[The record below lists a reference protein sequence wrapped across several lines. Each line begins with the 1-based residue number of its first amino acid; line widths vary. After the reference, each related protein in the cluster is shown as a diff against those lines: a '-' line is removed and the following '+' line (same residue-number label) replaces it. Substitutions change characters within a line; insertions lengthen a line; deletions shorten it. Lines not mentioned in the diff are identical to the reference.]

1 MNTNSEHS
9 QFRSD
14 TRLTHNEIRVKLAR
28 KPSIMTEWRRNRPLF
43 VVDTL
48 LDTTRTAD
56 QALWQPVAQSQITVL
71 TA

>member
-1 MNTNSEHS
+1 VNTNSEHS
-9 QFRSD
+9 QFRTD
-14 TRLTHNEIRVKLAR
+14 TRLTHNEIRVK
-28 KPSIMTEWRRNRPLF
+28 
-43 VVDTL
+43 L